1 MLFDLR
7 GRGRRRTVQV
17 IYLGLA
23 VIMLGGLLLV
33 GVGTGSGGG
42 ILNAFTNNGSG
53 NAQQQVISQQEKT
66 ALRDTRLRPTDPAG
80 WSSLVQARW
89 SSAGQGFNYNSTT
102 GQFTA
107 AGKQELTAAT
117 QAWQRYLQ
125 LQKTPDSI
133 TATLAARAYSALGN
147 FPGEA
152 SAWEY
157 VTLSNPTQVNA
168 FECLAAS
175 AYAAKQTRKG
185 DLASAT
191 ALSLLPKVAQFQVK
205 QQLIQ
210 AKTNPQVAQSC

>member
-53 NAQQQVISQQEKT
+53 NAQQQVVSQQEKN
-66 ALRDTRLRPTDPAG
+66 ALRATRLRPTDPSA

-89 SSAGQGFNYNSTT
+89 SSAGQGSDYNSTT

-107 AGKQELTAAT
+107 NGKKELTAAT
-117 QAWQRYLQ
+117 QAWQRYVQ
-125 LQKTPDSI
+125 LQKSPDTI
-133 TATLAARAYSALGN
+133 TATLAARAYSALAN

-152 SAWEY
+152 TAWEY
-157 VTLSNPTQVNA
+157 VTLSNPSQVNA

-175 AYAAKQTRKG
+175 AYAAKQPRKG
-185 DLASAT
+185 DLAT
-191 ALSLLPKVAQFQVK
+191 AKALTLVPKAQQFQVK
-205 QQLIQ
+205 QQLSQ